1 MKKNL
6 FYAGTIAC
14 AMSLLA
20 SCNNEELNSF
30 QQNDGFRV
38 TAGMDVQSRTAVED
52 ELNNEGEYDIVWS
65 AGDGIYLYGGKSYS
79 KMTLVEGEGN
89 SEASFSGR
97 IYGYASDFEYAIYPL
112 PAVNADGT
120 FGLELAAEKSW
131 SDNSGA
137 PMFGDYN
144 DGHVSFGLLTAMFRV
159 NVDVEA
165 GETLTL
171 TMTDETGGAAVI
183 AGNATIST
191 DGEFVMDAEGK
202 TAVSVT
208 FAKAGN
214 YMLDIPVPAGV
225 YTGYKVENE
234 AGVVVAE
241 AAYTEA
247 RILESGDIAVA
258 SSSEAPEVEEEATEI
273 VIMNAAELRW
283 FAEQLNSGNTFRN
296 KIVTLGADIDLKEIP
311 WTPAGNGGQGA
322 VSFRGEFN
330 GNNHSISNVAI
341 NCDSNLDGFF
351 GAVWGATIKDLTL
364 VNVSGVERGLL
375 VAKVN
380 GTESDNQTTTIENVT
395 VNGSSNFKLVGEVG
409 NDALVRIDGAYYVDD
424 NESLEEVLKVSDVN
438 EWNVLLGSGEYTLPY
453 AKYNTI
459 NLEGENKG
467 VIMNL
472 PATSHENDYYVGTSL
487 SFKNVTL
494 RGRGYTT
501 TNYDGYVQSSLE
513 VYEDCKFEGYY
524 MFAADEVTVTGC
536 EFVGEDGEYIWTGS
550 ASEITFEGCK
560 FSKKN
565 RAVKVLTVGN
575 QQDEPRIVKFNSCK
589 FSADENDKAVLE
601 GESKTGYNYVI
612 YLNDCEMTGAFTKWF
627 NDKTAN
633 GGNYTLYFNDKK
645 GTYVTSAAE
654 LKSAMADADDGEAI
668 LLENGTYSGLFEFNA
683 NKHVTIQA
691 LNEKKA
697 VINGRFGVAGSGT
710 VDFEGLTFECK
721 DFTKDFNHQYLKR
734 ASKYIIC
741 IYVGN
746 VNVENCE
753 FNTTVE
759 GTGAIHQYA
768 ANNTLLVVKNSLF
781 NSNGNYTLRTRGNVT
796 VEDCTFDGMVRQCLQ
811 VMSNSDFDQNTT
823 FVGNRITN
831 AGDGVMGVSIGD
843 GYAFNQGMT
852 FEVSNNDAS
861 INNISYDPKNS
872 SNILPSL
879 DKHTFT
885 GEVTT
890 IVPET
895 EL

>member
-1 MKKNL
+1 MTINSRTVLGDDYSTITWHEDDKIYL
-6 FYAGTIAC
+6 FGEGAYATMRLIKGAGTEIGMFTGLVNGISSRLDKA
-14 AMSLLA
+14 LYPVPTI
-20 SCNNEELNSF
+20 NGNEYSF
-30 QQNDGFRV
+30 D
-38 TAGMDVQSRTAVED
+38 
-52 ELNNEGEYDIVWS
+52 
-65 AGDGIYLYGGKSYS
+65 
-79 KMTLVEGEGN
+79 
-89 SEASFSGR
+89 
-97 IYGYASDFEYAIYPL
+97 L
-112 PAVNADGT
+112 PASRSYN
-120 FGLELAAEKSW
+120 E
-131 SDNSGA
+131 NSGA
-137 PMFGDYN
+137 PLWGNYQ
-144 DGHVSFGLLTAMFRV
+144 DGNITFANLVSMMRIPLSASATDRV
-159 NVDVEA
+159 LVLEMEGISGKLVVDVENGTAEMESGATHQVTVNVPA
-165 GETLTL
+165 GE
-171 TMTDETGGAAVI
+171 ACFI
-183 AGNATIST
+183 
-191 DGEFVMDAEGK
+191 
-202 TAVSVT
+202 
-208 FAKAGN
+208 
-214 YMLDIPVPAGV
+214 DIPVPAKT
-225 YTGYKVENE
+225 YPSGYKVSVDGNVIAETAESVELDVN
-234 AGVVVAE
+234 AVKVILNAPVVDESKDELQIATTADLLWVAKQVNTG
-241 AAYTEA
+241 ADDFKGKT
-247 RILESGDIAVA
+247 LV
-258 SSSEAPEVEEEATEI
+258 
-273 VIMNAAELRW
+273 VI
-283 FAEQLNSGNTFRN
+283 
-296 KIVTLGADIDLKEIP
+296 ADIDMKGIS
-311 WTPAGNGGQGA
+311 WTPIGNGGQGA

-395 VNGSSNFKLVGEVG
+395 VNGSSNFKLVGEVS

-424 NESLEEVLKVSDVN
+424 NESLEEVLTVSDVN

-494 RGRGYTT
+494 RGGGYTT

-654 LKSAMADADDGEAI
+654 FKSAMADADDGEAI

-734 ASKYIIC
+734 AGKYIIC

-861 INNISYDPKNS
+861 INNISYDPEKS